1 MGRADEAASVM
12 ANGVALAR
20 ELSHPFSLAMALIH
34 ASALHLERGAAFA
47 GRDHGMEALAIA
59 REQSFSLLS
68 SWASC
73 YAGASRVALGELREG
88 LAMIRDG
95 RGCTGNRL
103 ANVPLAYPGA
113 IGQSARGH
121 WRQRRSRAHHRRGP
135 AKLCR
140 NRRSLLPPR
149 ASSPEARTEQ
159 VYHRRAASLN
169 QFITHRTQA
178 TVLIAARR
186 HKKLSI
192 YILTRA

>member
-95 RGCTGNRL
+95 VAGARATGSQMFHSHIL
-103 ANVPLAYPGA
+103 ALLAKALAATGA
-113 IGQSARGH
+113 RDEA
-121 WRQRRSRAHHRRGP
+121 
-135 AKLCR
+135 
-140 NRRSLLPPR
+140 
-149 ASSPEARTEQ
+149 ARTIDEALQ
-159 VYHRRAASLN
+159 SSAETGEAFCLPELHRLKRELN
-169 QFITHRTQA
+169 RCITGAPHR
-178 TVLIAARR
+178 
-186 HKKLSI
+186 
-192 YILTRA
+192 